1 MRKPLFICMLVICF
15 NVEAQAQLKT
25 SFTADM
31 FGFGAPT
38 ASQKKDIQLSDFRF
52 EPAASASSS
61 FLDIP
66 RTKPGA
72 ALLASAIIPGSGQA
86 VNGKWVRAGVYVA
99 AEIAGILFHI
109 DQNNKARKQEKAYE
123 YYTHQNWSVV
133 AYSQWLVQYS
143 QSYNL
148 NNDWEQ
154 LATAINGKQPDWDNT
169 TRDWNKVNLA
179 LLHEVERKTSYLFD
193 DPAGCLPET
202 CRRASTFSHTLPEY
216 GSQQY
221 YELISKYYQYQPG
234 WRDYYN
240 TAINTQ
246 SSSYNPNHVFAFM
259 SSGQH
264 LPSTFF
270 YIGRDR
276 AQEFNDN
283 YRLAGNILKLLIV
296 NHVVSAFDAFFTV
309 QLKNGR
315 LETHTSLLSYEQL
328 SLTWHF

>member
-1 MRKPLFICMLVICF
+1 MRKLLLIFLLVCYQA
-15 NVEAQAQLKT
+15 EAMAQLKT
-25 SFTADM
+25 SFNAGM
-31 FGFGAPT
+31 FGYEAPT
-38 ASQKKDIQLSDFRF
+38 SPQKQDILLSDFRY
-52 EPAASASSS
+52 EPAGSASTS

-66 RTKPGA
+66 RTKAGA
-72 ALLASAIIPGSGQA
+72 AFVASAILPGSGQA
-86 VNGKWVRAGVYVA
+86 ANGKWVRAGVYLA
-99 AEIAGILFHI
+99 AEVAGIIFHI

-123 YYTHQNWSVV
+123 QYTHQNWSVV

-154 LATAINGKQPDWDNT
+154 LAASVNGQQPDWDNT

-179 LLHEVERKTSYLFD
+179 LLHSVERKTSYLFD

-246 SSSYNPNHVFAFM
+246 SSSYNPNHVLAFM

-264 LPSTFF
+264 LPSTLF

-276 AQEFNDN
+276 AQEFNDT

-309 QLKNGR
+309 QLKNSR
-315 LETHTSLLSYEQL
+315 LETSASLLSYEQL
-328 SLTWHF
+328 SFSWHF